1 MSKKEISRK
10 AYQGDRARRPTYYSG
25 LVYQTPP
32 MAGSNKSDP
41 DNPVGRAPSPAKE
54 ASQSPWR
61 VELTVIIP
69 MYNEEQNVSV
79 NLDKI
84 CTALKPLGINW
95 EIVVVDDG
103 SIDNTAGQVKSFAQK
118 NKNVRLVSYSPNQG
132 RGKALRVG
140 FDNAR
145 GEIICTIDADLS
157 YNESH
162 IPRMY
167 EMLKE
172 NPNIDLVVGSPYMKG
187 GQAKGVPAHRLWI
200 SKIGNKIL
208 GFAMRGNLSTVTGM
222 LRAYR
227 RDCIKSIELESDGK
241 EIHLEI
247 LSKAMAM
254 GYKAKEMPAVLG
266 GRAKGKSKFKFRTT
280 AISHIIFSFY
290 EKPMILFGFIGLALM
305 VLGFLGGLYIVYLWQ
320 VGNLNP
326 DRPLMTLMVLLILI
340 GMQVLLFGFI
350 GTQLVHLKREIY
362 KTQRENKQ
370 LENKLG
376 AFVSAYEEYKQIE
389 KEDVQKIKDL
399 YRNQPVSSKS
409 R

>member
-1 MSKKEISRK
+1 MKNI
-10 AYQGDRARRPTYYSG
+10 D
-25 LVYQTPP
+25 
-32 MAGSNKSDP
+32 
-41 DNPVGRAPSPAKE
+41 
-54 ASQSPWR
+54 
-61 VELTVIIP
+61 LTVVIP
-69 MYNEEQNVSV
+69 MYNEEENVVQNLGRVSKV
-79 NLDKI
+79 
-84 CTALKPLGINW
+84 LKPLRIDW

-103 SIDNTAGQVKSFAQK
+103 SIDNTASKVKAFAQK
-118 NKNVRLVSYSPNQG
+118 NKNVRLISYSPNQG

-157 YNESH
+157 YNENH

-167 EMLKE
+167 KMLKE
-172 NPNIDLVVGSPYMKG
+172 NSSIDLIIGSPYMPG
-187 GQAKGVPAHRLWI
+187 GQAKGVPVHRLWI

-254 GYKAKEMPAVLG
+254 GYKAKEMPATLG
-266 GRAKGKSKFKFRTT
+266 GRIKGKSKFKFRAT
-280 AISHIIFSFY
+280 ALSHIIFSFY
-290 EKPMILFGFIGLALM
+290 EKPMILFGFVGLVLM
-305 VLGFLGGLYIVYLWQ
+305 VLGFLGGLYVIYLWR

-326 DRPLMTLMVLLILI
+326 DRPLMTLMVLLLLT

-370 LENKLG
+370 LEEKLG
-376 AFVSAYEEYKQIE
+376 SFLSAYEEYKQIE
-389 KEDVQKIKDL
+389 KEDVEKITNM
-399 YRNQPVSSKS
+399 YHNQPISSKS
-409 R
+409 G